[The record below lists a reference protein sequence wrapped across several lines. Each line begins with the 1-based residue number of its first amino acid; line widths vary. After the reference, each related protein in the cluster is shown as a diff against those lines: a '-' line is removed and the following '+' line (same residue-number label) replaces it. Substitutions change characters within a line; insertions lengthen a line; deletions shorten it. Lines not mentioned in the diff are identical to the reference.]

1 MNSLTKMQK
10 LVLLLIFDVALIC
23 YTIVRVYEYYSS
35 GEIVGDWRGTSGWIF
50 VCIVLSGYILK
61 EVKKQISEKKN
72 KGKEPKKRVPRK
84 N

>member
-10 LVLLLIFDVALIC
+10 LVLLLIFDVVLIC
-23 YTIVRVYEYYSS
+23 YTIGRVYEYYSS

-50 VCIVLSGYILK
+50 VCVVLSGYILK

-72 KGKEPKKRVPRK
+72 KGTEPKKRP
-84 N
+84 